1 MAIED
6 RWTGD
11 LSKNIQNRKNQNGRN
26 IMKLN
31 RRQFVVSATSALA
44 MPAVLRNAYAA
55 DDIKFVSI
63 LDQSGGLDIYG
74 KPMVDTT
81 KMAIDEINKAGGLL
95 GRKVDLK
102 VYDPQS
108 TIQFYTQ
115 FATQA
120 SAGDKADVVH
130 AGITS
135 ASREAIRP
143 TLSRFKT
150 LYFYNTLYEGGV
162 CDINNFCTGST
173 PAQTVE
179 KLVPH
184 TMNKWGKKVYIV
196 AADYNYGQITAQWV
210 QKYVKD
216 NGGESVAVEFF
227 PLDVTNFGP
236 TIKKIQAA
244 KPDMVMSALVGGAHA
259 SFYRQYAAAGMNKS
273 VPIASTTFGVG
284 NEHKLISAAEGDG
297 MICAYSYFEEI
308 DSPANADFV
317 KRFKAFAGDGAPA
330 LNELAARSYEAAYLW
345 AEAVKQAGST
355 DRAKVTEALRAGL
368 GIDGSSGKVQI
379 EPKTNHAVQN
389 VYLAE
394 LKDQS
399 FNIIEK
405 HENQPP
411 TDTLLVCDLVADP
424 TQSTFKFENGLKAAG
439 IDI

>member
-1 MAIED
+1 M
-6 RWTGD
+6 TVT
-11 LSKNIQNRKNQNGRN
+11 
-26 IMKLN
+26 
-31 RRQFVVSATSALA
+31 RRRFLAGASASAAALA
-44 MPAVLRNAYAA
+44 APALIGRAEAA
-55 DDIKFVSI
+55 DTIKFVSI

-81 KMAIDEINKAGGLL
+81 RMAIDEMNAAGGLL
-95 GRKVDLK
+95 GKQIELK

-115 FATQA
+115 YATQA
-120 SAGDKADVVH
+120 AAGDRADVVH

-143 TLSRFKT
+143 TFARFRT
-150 LYFYNTLYEGGV
+150 LYFYNVLYEGGV

-179 KLVPH
+179 KLVPY

-210 QKYVKD
+210 QKYVAD
-216 NGGESVAVEFF
+216 NGGEAVETEFF

-244 KPDMVMSALVGGAHA
+244 KPDLVMSALVGGAHV
-259 SFYRQYAAAGMNKS
+259 SFYRQYAAAGMNRS

-284 NEHKLISAAEGDG
+284 NEHKLISAEEGDG

-308 DSPANADFV
+308 DSPANRDFV
-317 KRFKAFAGDGAPA
+317 ARFKAHRGEGAPA
-330 LNELAARSYEAAYLW
+330 LNELAARAYEGAYLW
-345 AEAVKQAGST
+345 AEAVKQAGTVERMPVIETLRTGISY
-355 DRAKVTEALRAGL
+355 DGPSGRVT
-368 GIDGSSGKVQI
+368 I
-379 EPKTNHAVQN
+379 EPKTNHALQN

-394 LKDQS
+394 LKDQA
-399 FNIIEK
+399 FNILEVY
-405 HENQPP
+405 EDQPP

-424 TQSTFKFENGLKAAG
+424 NQSVFKFENGLEAAG
-439 IDI
+439 IKI